1 MAELDRRSALRLL
14 GGAPLAVGFGLSAAT
29 VQTAH
34 AQATK
39 AVAAAARGQAFKP
52 KFFTPHEWQTVR
64 VLADLIIPR
73 DARSGGANDAG
84 VPEFMDFVMLD
95 PVEEP
100 RTREWRQ
107 TSMRGGLAWLDQE
120 CRDRFGKDFLTA
132 GDTERT
138 QVLDDIAYRT
148 KEGAPK
154 VQRPELRAG
163 QSFFESFR
171 DLTSSGFWSSKTG
184 VDDLGY
190 VGNQPF
196 PWNGPPAE
204 VLKKLGLDGGNA

>member
-14 GGAPLAVGFGLSAAT
+14 GGAPLAAGLGLSAAT

-39 AVAAAARGQAFKP
+39 AVAAAARGQAFRP

-64 VLADLIIPR
+64 VLADIVIPK
-73 DARSGGANDAG
+73 DARSGGATDAG
-84 VPEFMDFVMLD
+84 VPEFMDFLMLD
-95 PVEEP
+95 TVEEP

-120 CRDRFGKDFLTA
+120 CRDRFGRDFLGAA
-132 GDTERT
+132 GTERT

-148 KEGAPK
+148 REGAPK
-154 VQRPELRAG
+154 VDRPELRAG
-163 QSFFESFR
+163 QAFFEWFR
-171 DLTSSGFWSSKTG
+171 DLTASGFWSSRMG
-184 VDDLGY
+184 VEDLGY
-190 VGNQPF
+190 VGNRPDV
-196 PWNGPPAE
+196 WTGPPAE
-204 VLKKLGLDGGNA
+204 ALRKAGLEGGQA

>member
-64 VLADLIIPR
+64 VLADLVIPR

-107 TSMRGGLAWLDQE
+107 TTMRGGLAWLDQE
-120 CRDRFGKDFLTA
+120 CRDRFGRDFLA
-132 GDTERT
+132 AAENERT

-148 KEGAPK
+148 REGAPR
-154 VQRPELRAG
+154 VQRPDLHAG
-163 QSFFESFR
+163 QAFFEWFR
-171 DLTSSGFWSSKTG
+171 DLTSSGFWSSKMG

-190 VGNQPF
+190 VGNAPF
-196 PWNGPPAE
+196 VWNGPPAE
-204 VLKKLGLDGGNA
+204 VLKKLGLDGDEA

>member
-52 KFFTPHEWQTVR
+52 RFFTPHEWQTVR

-95 PVEEP
+95 PVEEA

-107 TSMRGGLAWLDQE
+107 TTMRGGLAWLDQE
-120 CRDRFGKDFLTA
+120 CRDRFGKDFLSA
-132 GDTERT
+132 AENERT

-148 KEGAPK
+148 KEGAPR
-154 VQRPELRAG
+154 VDRPELRAG
-163 QSFFESFR
+163 QSFFEWFR
-171 DLTSSGFWSSKTG
+171 DLTSSGFWSSKMG

-196 PWNGPPAE
+196 LWNGPPAE
-204 VLKKLGLDGGNA
+204 VLRKLGLDGGQA